1 MPALPFRAVVVLV
14 LICWGA
20 TQANQGQPGSNQ
32 TQPVPTRPNPINPI
46 SPVPFTSVHLTD
58 RFWLPRIE
66 INRLVTIPFAF
77 AQCEKTGRLDHF
89 VRAARVLRGEPVANL
104 DPPGYPFDD
113 TDIYKVIEGASYTL
127 SVHPDPKLESYVD
140 GLIEKIA
147 AAQEPDGYLYTTRT
161 INPKKPH
168 DWAGEQRW
176 VLEKVDSHELY
187 NLGHLYEAA
196 AAHYQAT
203 GKRTLLEIAIK
214 TADLLLATFGP
225 GKRAI
230 WPGHQITEMGLVK
243 LYRVTGEQKYLDLA
257 KFLLDVRGP
266 DGDAGAGRE
275 YNQSHVPVVRQ
286 TEAVGHAVRATYMYS
301 GMADVA
307 ALTGDRSY
315 LDASDRIWDSVVSR
329 KLYVTGGI
337 GATGRGEAFG
347 GPYELPNMSAYNET
361 CAAIGNDYWNHR
373 LFLLHGDA
381 KYIDVMERTLYNGL
395 VSGVSLDGQAFFYPN
410 PLESAGQ
417 HQRSPWFGVACC
429 PSNVTRF
436 LASVPGYVYAVKDD
450 RIFVNLFAAG
460 RAGITL
466 GNGSRVS
473 LTQETDYPWDG
484 AIRIR
489 VDQVEGAA
497 EFTLNLRVP
506 GWTRN
511 EPVPSDLYRYL
522 DSVDRQVTL
531 SVNGAAARVATAQ
544 GYVPIKR
551 AWRAG
556 DVIDFGLPMP
566 VRRIVANDQVASDR
580 GRVALQRGPVVF
592 AVEWP
597 DNPGGR
603 VRNLVLDDKQA
614 LSSEFRPALL
624 GGVQVITG
632 RAMAYALSAGGARS
646 SVSQPFTAIPYFA
659 WANRGRGEMAV
670 WIARTAAAVRPT
682 PAPTLATTAT
692 VTTSPSRRLPI
703 FINDGEEP
711 VSSDDPAMY
720 FDWWPTKGTTEWAE
734 LALAKP
740 SRVSEVDV
748 YWFDD
753 TGHGQVRV
761 PAAWRVLYRRGDA
774 WLPVETAGPFGV
786 ARDRYNVVRF
796 TPVETSALRLEVTLQ
811 KEWSAGLQEW
821 RVR

>member
-1 MPALPFRAVVVLV
+1 VSLQRVALAVVVGLFCASNSTN
-14 LICWGA
+14 LA
-20 TQANQGQPGSNQ
+20 QPS
-32 TQPVPTRPNPINPI
+32 PPRPNPTKPDPTRSDPI
-46 SPVPFTSVHLTD
+46 QSVPFTSVHLTD

-66 INRLVTIPFAF
+66 INRRVTIPFAF

-89 VRAARVLRGEPVANL
+89 VRAAKVLRGEPVANL

-127 SVHPDPKLESYVD
+127 SVHPDPQLETYVD

-161 INPKKPH
+161 INPRQPH
-168 DWAGEQRW
+168 PWAGTERW

-196 AAHYQAT
+196 VAHFQAT
-203 GKRTLLEIAIK
+203 GKRTLLDVALR
-214 TADLLLATFGP
+214 TADLLVRTFGP

-243 LYRVTGEQKYLDLA
+243 LYRVTGERKYLDLA
-257 KFLLDVRGP
+257 KFMLDVRGP
-266 DGDAGAGRE
+266 DGDRGAGRE
-275 YNQSHVPVVRQ
+275 YNQSHVPIVQ
-286 TEAVGHAVRATYMYS
+286 QSEAVGHAVRATYMYS

-307 ALTGDRSY
+307 ALTGDRAY

-429 PSNVTRF
+429 PSNITRF
-436 LASVPGYVYAVKDD
+436 LASVPGYVYAVNDGAV
-450 RIFVNLFAAG
+450 FVNLFAAG
-460 RAGITL
+460 RADIVI
-466 GNGSRVS
+466 GNRGTIG

-484 AIRIR
+484 SIRIR
-489 VDQVEGAA
+489 IDRVDRVGQLA
-497 EFTLNLRVP
+497 LNIRIP
-506 GWTRN
+506 GWARN
-511 EPVPSDLYRYL
+511 EPVPSDLYRFL
-522 DSVDRQVTL
+522 DRVDAPVTL
-531 SVNGAAARVATAQ
+531 SINGASIDVTPDH
-544 GYVPIKR
+544 GYVRIGR
-551 AWRAG
+551 AWRVG
-556 DVIDFGLPMP
+556 DVVELHLPMP
-566 VRRIVANDQVASDR
+566 VRRVVANDQVAADR
-580 GRVALQRGPVVF
+580 GRVALQRGPIVF
-592 AVEWP
+592 AAEWP
-597 DNPGGR
+597 DNPGKR
-603 VRNLVLDDKQA
+603 VRNLVIADDEPLQ
-614 LSSEFRPALL
+614 SEFRPTLL

-632 RAMAYALSAGGARS
+632 RAVAYAMAPDGSTTRTP
-646 SVSQPFTAIPYFA
+646 QPFTAIPYFA
-659 WANRGRGEMAV
+659 WANRGRGEMSV
-670 WIARTAAAVRPT
+670 WIARTAADVRPT
-682 PAPTLATTAT
+682 PAPTVATTGI
-692 VTTSPSRRLPI
+692 VTTSPSRRLPL
-703 FINDGEEP
+703 FINDGEDP
-711 VSSDDPAMY
+711 VSSDDPTLY
-720 FDWWPTKGTTEWAE
+720 FDWWPTKGTTEWVE
-734 LALAKP
+734 LALAT
-740 SRVSEVDV
+740 SSMVSEVEV

-753 TGHGQVRV
+753 TGRGQVRV
-761 PAAWRVLYRRGDA
+761 PARWRLLYRRGDA
-774 WLPVETAGPFGV
+774 WEPVVTSDAYGV
-786 ARDRYNVVRF
+786 ARDGYNRVRF
-796 TPVETSALRLEVTLQ
+796 SPVQTSALRLEVTLQ
-811 KEWSAGLQEW
+811 PEYSAGLQEW